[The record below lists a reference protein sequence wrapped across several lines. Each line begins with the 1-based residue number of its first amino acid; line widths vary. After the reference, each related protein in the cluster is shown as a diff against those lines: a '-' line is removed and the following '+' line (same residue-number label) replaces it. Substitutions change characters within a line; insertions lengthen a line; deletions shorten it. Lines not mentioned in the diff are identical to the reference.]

1 MTPMNEVLET
11 LDKIGIVPVIKIDD
25 AAKALP
31 LAEALQAGGIPCA
44 EITFRTAQG
53 EEAIRTI
60 AAKLPGILI
69 GAGTVLT
76 TEQVD
81 KAIDGGAKF
90 VVSPGFNPAV
100 VAYCIEKK
108 IPIVPGCSTPSDM
121 ELALEAGLD
130 TVKFFPAEQAGGLD
144 YIKAVSAPFP
154 RLNFM
159 PTGGINA
166 ENIGRYISFEKI
178 VACGGSWMV
187 PADLINAGKFEE
199 ITRLCREAVTNML
212 GFSVVHMGI
221 NTKNEDEAIRTAGSF
236 GQLFG
241 FHQKPG
247 SGSVFAGDFLEV
259 MKSPNYGTH
268 GHIAVRVNSISK
280 ARYHLERQG
289 YAFVNESIKKDAK
302 GRMTVIYLKDEIGG
316 FAVHLLQKT

>member
-1 MTPMNEVLET
+1 MNEVLET

-25 AAKALP
+25 AGKAVP

-53 EEAIRTI
+53 EEAIRRI
-60 AAKLPGILI
+60 AQTLPDVLI

-76 TEQVD
+76 TKQVD
-81 KAIDGGAKF
+81 RAIDAGARF

-100 VAYCIEKK
+100 VSYCLKK
-108 IPIVPGCSTPSDM
+108 EIPIVPGCSTPSDM

-144 YIKAVSAPFP
+144 YIKAVSSPFSSL
-154 RLNFM
+154 RFM

-166 ENIGRYISFEKI
+166 ENIGRYIAFEKI
-178 VACGGSWMV
+178 LACGGSWMA

-199 ITRLCREAVTNML
+199 IARLCREAVYNML
-212 GFSVVHMGI
+212 RFSVAHMGI
-221 NTKNEDEAIRTAGSF
+221 NTENEDEARKTSESF
-236 GQLFG
+236 GNLFG
-241 FHQKPG
+241 LTLKPG
-247 SGSVFAGDFLEV
+247 NGSLFAGDFLEV
-259 MKSPNYGTH
+259 MKSPNYGAH
-268 GHIAVRVNSISK
+268 GHIAIRVNSITK

-289 YAFVNESIKKDAK
+289 YAFSNEGIKTDAK
-302 GRMTVIYLKDEIGG
+302 GRMTVIYLKDEIAG